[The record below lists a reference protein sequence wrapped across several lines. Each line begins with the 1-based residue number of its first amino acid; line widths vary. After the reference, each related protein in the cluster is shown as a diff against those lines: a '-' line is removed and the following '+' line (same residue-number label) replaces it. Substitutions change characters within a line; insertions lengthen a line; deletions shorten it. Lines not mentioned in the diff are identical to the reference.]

1 MPLDT
6 APPKAKTDV
15 LRLFVWIS
23 GEFDKKLRCG
33 YTSPE
38 KKYEK
43 RPFSILQVT
52 GIFNRLLARWEID
65 FNYGL
70 VYTLSRFL
78 TALTDSVK

>member
-1 MPLDT
+1 MFFAFFFGYQGNST
-6 APPKAKTDV
+6 KN
-15 LRLFVWIS
+15 S
-23 GEFDKKLRCG
+23 GAAIPHRRKE
-33 YTSPE
+33 
-38 KKYEK
+38 YEK

-52 GIFNRLLARWEID
+52 GILNRLFARWEID